1 MAISTLYTSATF
13 SPVYNENVSV
23 YSSTNSGEE
32 KFQIAFD
39 VVIDGTT
46 QSTYKLP
53 VNLDG
58 YVVSDVHPH
67 LQPWV
72 KYDLGL
78 TLQTFTLAT
87 QSYNRYNLGLYEEY
101 VHRPAFTTV
110 SNDGGFTRYNFTS
123 NTPYQI
129 GDRLNIYDSSES
141 TYNGSQV
148 VTYVYSPIWV
158 VTDKAYVATAT
169 GNAVYADSRTT
180 KTWIGESF
188 TSDLTF
194 YNGVY
199 DTLDFIDYDELNFYP
214 TTAGGTGSL
223 VTTVPTSGSKVYID
237 DVIYFNYLNYNGNA
251 LYIPLYMIIT
261 SDNGT
266 FRITNS
272 YTTLST
278 PTEEYLKVGIGP
290 WNLIN
295 TTDSVTVISGSLPII
310 DANTTSYTVHFTNS
324 TPTTISETYEF
335 NMTQNCSIFENFK
348 FHYLNARGS
357 WNCIN
362 MILNNKKKLKVN
374 RADYN
379 QNYGSFDG
387 TTWGYNTYDRGRT
400 NIRTIREESY
410 TVNSDYVDET
420 NAQKILEC
428 FYSNSVYLIR
438 NGKLIGVNI
447 DTDSLEEKKR
457 LDGLINYTFKFTYSF
472 KNNTQR
478 Y

>member
-1 MAISTLYTSATF
+1 
-13 SPVYNENVSV
+13 
-23 YSSTNSGEE
+23 
-32 KFQIAFD
+32 
-39 VVIDGTT
+39 
-46 QSTYKLP
+46 
-53 VNLDG
+53 
-58 YVVSDVHPH
+58 
-67 LQPWV
+67 
-72 KYDLGL
+72 
-78 TLQTFTLAT
+78 
-87 QSYNRYNLGLYEEY
+87 
-101 VHRPAFTTV
+101 
-110 SNDGGFTRYNFTS
+110 
-123 NTPYQI
+123 
-129 GDRLNIYDSSES
+129 
-141 TYNGSQV
+141 
-148 VTYVYSPIWV
+148 
-158 VTDKAYVATAT
+158 
-169 GNAVYADSRTT
+169 
-180 KTWIGESF
+180 
-188 TSDLTF
+188 
-194 YNGVY
+194 
-199 DTLDFIDYDELNFYP
+199 
-214 TTAGGTGSL
+214 
-223 VTTVPTSGSKVYID
+223 
-237 DVIYFNYLNYNGNA
+237 
-251 LYIPLYMIIT
+251 MIIT